1 MNYFKVITIFVV
13 SCMASACGL
22 SQSFTSKAKSTTY
35 VGPEPIQMADHDLL
49 FENRKVSVVGYV
61 QVDLDD
67 IDTTNSEKPLPSVRQ
82 MLLEKAKAKFGQVDA
97 VISLAFY
104 RERTLATS
112 KTETITSGF
121 LAEQTTTSGT
131 VNTNSN
137 WYVEAAAVKYVD

>member
-1 MNYFKVITIFVV
+1 
-13 SCMASACGL
+13 MASACGL
-22 SQSFTSKAKSTTY
+22 SQSFTSKAKYTTY
-35 VGPEPIQMADHDLL
+35 VGPEPIKMADHDLL

-112 KTETITSGF
+112 KTETITSGI
-121 LAEQTTTSGT
+121 LADQTTTSGT
-131 VNTNSN
+131 VNANSN